1 MSAMRMSAGAAFVN
15 VDDRAVFGRCLP
27 RWEIAR
33 FVSTSTRPP
42 ATWSVGKHRLLVQ
55 AQLSAMRT
63 VAPIYSSWVQTNDG
77 CRRGCPQCGVW
88 PGCGI
93 GGCAPMMGAS
103 GVVRNAES
111 EPVSGCCGCVVGRV
125 VEVEFVGVCGR
136 TRRPVLDFRPA
147 VGIVVAAV
155 PATYVAPRWQVASRR
170 VISPRGFHGCAPM
183 MGAGVV
189 VRNAELHPGLS
200 WVSANSWCIWCCP
213 QCGV

>member
-1 MSAMRMSAGAAFVN
+1 MRSLVLNRSFVGRPHSWYTKSCPQCGVSWGQLSQTLTIGPFSATVCPGGKTAALTF
-15 VDDRAVFGRCLP
+15 
-27 RWEIAR
+27 
-33 FVSTSTRPP
+33 TRPP
-42 ATWSVGKHRLLVQ
+42 ATWSVGKHRLLLQ

-93 GGCAPMMGAS
+93 GGCAPIMGAS

-111 EPVSGCCGCVVGRV
+111 GPAPGFRGCVVGRV

-155 PATYVAPRWQVASRR
+155 PATSVAPR
-170 VISPRGFHGCAPM
+170 
-183 MGAGVV
+183 
-189 VRNAELHPGLS
+189 
-200 WVSANSWCIWCCP
+200 
-213 QCGV
+213 

>member
-1 MSAMRMSAGAAFVN
+1 MRSFVGAAFAN
-15 VDDRAVFGRCLP
+15 VDDRAVFGDCLP

-33 FVSTSTRPP
+33 FVSTFTRLP

-63 VAPIYSSWVQTNDG
+63 VAPIYSSWVRTNDG

-93 GGCAPMMGAS
+93 GGCAPMMGGG
-103 GVVRNAES
+103 GVVRKAES
-111 EPVSGCCGCVVGRV
+111 GPASCFRGCVVGRV

-147 VGIVVAAV
+147 VRIVVAAV
-155 PATYVAPRWQVASRR
+155 PATSVAPSWQVASRR
-170 VISPRGFHGCAPM
+170 VISPRGFPGCAPM
-183 MGAGVV
+183 MGAVVV
-189 VRNAELHPGLS
+189 VRNAE
-200 WVSANSWCIWCCP
+200 
-213 QCGV
+213 